1 MINYPPIVPVLWFPT
16 LQDALA
22 PLSAGTE
29 VKICV
34 VSNCDSTTTTLIDV
48 PHPTYLTN
56 SGKAIVQL
64 NMVELGGMNGLN
76 S

>member
-1 MINYPPIVPVLWFPT
+1 MPIQPT
-16 LQDALA
+16 LLFNNVPDALA

-34 VSNCDSTTTTLIDV
+34 VSSCDPTVTYSLDV
-48 PHPTYLTN
+48 PHPTFLNEY
-56 SGKAIVQL
+56 GKAVVQ
-64 NMVELGGMNGLN
+64 MGAVELGGINGLN

>member
-29 VKICV
+29 VQVCV
-34 VSNCDSTTTTLIDV
+34 QSCDGTTSHYVNV
-48 PHPTYLTN
+48 PHPTYSN
-56 SGKAIVQL
+56 EYGKDVIQLDAI
-64 NMVELGGMNGLN
+64 EIGGMNGLN